1 MSWYIWGVTSFDVPL
16 LLDQSLI
23 CMKFSRYI
31 LTVLSVIRK
40 LKAFWTLWPLVNP
53 AFILTVLPSV
63 MGGTHSVPLCSD
75 DLCGWGFVSDF
86 RIHHFLFW
94 SGSHLLSHAVSS
106 IVPSAAQVL
115 TIVFGMGT
123 GVSPERIA
131 TGNISLFTALLLCS
145 PDSFDSTSFH
155 LRKVSRPI
163 RLRTHVFTQT
173 SLHHTCLLIRAVL
186 VDNSTVN

>member
-63 MGGTHSVPLCSD
+63 MGGTHSVPLCSN
-75 DLCGWGFVSDF
+75 DLCGWGFASDF
-86 RIHHFLFW
+86 RIHHFLFLIRQPPALPCRLQHSTIGR
-94 SGSHLLSHAVSS
+94 SGLNHRVRDGNGCVPWAHRHQKYEVILLITQQRNNLYS
-106 IVPSAAQVL
+106 
-115 TIVFGMGT
+115 
-123 GVSPERIA
+123 
-131 TGNISLFTALLLCS
+131 ISLE
-145 PDSFDSTSFH
+145 
-155 LRKVSRPI
+155 RRW
-163 RLRTHVFTQT
+163 
-173 SLHHTCLLIRAVL
+173 
-186 VDNSTVN
+186 

>member
-63 MGGTHSVPLCSD
+63 MGGTHSVPLYSN
-75 DLCGWGFVSDF
+75 DLCGWGFASDF

-131 TGNISLFTALLLCS
+131 TGNILLSITCS
-145 PDSFDSTSFH
+145 SG
-155 LRKVSRPI
+155 
-163 RLRTHVFTQT
+163 Q
-173 SLHHTCLLIRAVL
+173 CLLITQQWTNL
-186 VDNSTVN
+186 Y

>member
-40 LKAFWTLWPLVNP
+40 LKTFWTLWPLVNP

-63 MGGTHSVPLCSD
+63 MGGTHSVPLCSN
-75 DLCGWGFVSDF
+75 DLCGWGFASDF

-131 TGNISLFTALLLCS
+131 TGNILLSITCS
-145 PDSFDSTSFH
+145 SG
-155 LRKVSRPI
+155 
-163 RLRTHVFTQT
+163 Q
-173 SLHHTCLLIRAVL
+173 CLLITQQWTNL
-186 VDNSTVN
+186 Y

>member
-63 MGGTHSVPLCSD
+63 MGGTHSVPLYSND
-75 DLCGWGFVSDF
+75 PCGWGFLGDF
-86 RIHHFLFW
+86 RIHHFLFLIRQPPALPCRLQHSTIGR
-94 SGSHLLSHAVSS
+94 SGLNHRVRDGNGCVPWAHRHRKYIVIHRTAPLFSWLLRFHFVSS
-106 IVPSAAQVL
+106 QESQSPNPSSHSCVHANKFASHMSAHP
-115 TIVFGMGT
+115 G
-123 GVSPERIA
+123 SARW
-131 TGNISLFTALLLCS
+131 
-145 PDSFDSTSFH
+145 
-155 LRKVSRPI
+155 
-163 RLRTHVFTQT
+163 
-173 SLHHTCLLIRAVL
+173 
-186 VDNSTVN
+186 

>member
-53 AFILTVLPSV
+53 AYILTAFPAV
-63 MGGTHSVPLCSD
+63 MGGTHSVPLCSNGS
-75 DLCGWGFVSDF
+75 CGWGIAATFAYVIF
-86 RIHHFLFW
+86 FYW

-131 TGNISLFTALLLCS
+131 TGSIQALIAQQWSNLHPLTWMHHSGKFFSLSSTFVLRLGFTNLQE
-145 PDSFDSTSFH
+145 PPRTNFD
-155 LRKVSRPI
+155 LRLAARS
-163 RLRTHVFTQT
+163 H
-173 SLHHTCLLIRAVL
+173 
-186 VDNSTVN
+186 